1 VAVRFVHEP
10 LVHFVHDAQGVKFDA
25 QLSNKFEF
33 LLRKDFAQG
42 IIWSVDYDG
51 FGAVGEFG
59 RQLCVI
65 QYPFR
70 GMALSASFLF
80 DKTKTR

>member
-1 VAVRFVHEP
+1 
-10 LVHFVHDAQGVKFDA
+10 
-25 QLSNKFEF
+25 
-33 LLRKDFAQG
+33 LRKDFAQG